1 MNQKEKLEKKITAF
15 VMFTGMVLIILL
27 FKAYLKGKFDSVETM
42 QLYVAGFG
50 ILAPV
55 ILVFIQAMQ
64 VILPVLPGFFGCIV
78 GTALFGWKVGFWLNY
93 IGISAGSIIAFLL
106 AKKYGQPLVRKLFPG
121 EKYKKISDWATG
133 SRFYTLI
140 LFAGMVLP
148 LFPDDYFCYLT
159 GLTEMKTRKFSAII
173 IFGKPWCILAY
184 CMAFGAV
191 LK

>member
-1 MNQKEKLEKKITAF
+1 MGRHGIKMTEVFLWVRGIVFYLIF
-15 VMFTGMVLIILL
+15 VSLL
-27 FKAYLKGKFDSVETM
+27 Y
-42 QLYVAGFG
+42 QL
-50 ILAPV
+50 L
-55 ILVFIQAMQ
+55 
-64 VILPVLPGFFGCIV
+64 
-78 GTALFGWKVGFWLNY
+78 
-93 IGISAGSIIAFLL
+93 
-106 AKKYGQPLVRKLFPG
+106 PG